1 MDVPS
6 DAGSRWRERFRRTG
20 KRDSETI
27 SALDTYR
34 AASILVRDYGA
45 EQALL
50 IAAKRADPLL
60 DRGDADGQRMWKAVL
75 RALQELIR
83 TERRPGELVN

>member
-1 MDVPS
+1 VKCPHDYKQAV
-6 DAGSRWRERFRRTG
+6 T
-20 KRDSETI
+20 SE
-27 SALDTYR
+27 LDIYR
-34 AASILVRDYGA
+34 AASILMRDYGA